1 MRRQQDSGKDARD
14 GVGNVV
20 AHSARKGL
28 GGIAEGLTW
37 LGVVALL
44 GIMLLTVCDVTGRYF
59 FDRPIKG
66 TYEVVEAA
74 LVFVA
79 TSGMIL
85 VTAAGRNV
93 GVKLLT
99 SRFPGHVQRILVTIM
114 DFVAFVVFGV
124 VSWQLWLSGID
135 WLDRGLFTPVLHI
148 QFSYLKFCFATGVSV
163 LCLIFLSIFIRSLGK
178 QR

>member
-1 MRRQQDSGKDARD
+1 MRQQDSSRD
-14 GVGNVV
+14 EKEGVGNVV
-20 AHSARKGL
+20 AHTARRGL

-37 LGVVALL
+37 LGVISLML
-44 GIMLLTVCDVTGRYF
+44 IMLMTVCDVTGRF
-59 FDRPIKG
+59 FFNQPIKG
-66 TYEVVEAA
+66 THELVEAA

-99 SRFPGHVQRILVTIM
+99 SRFPEHVQRILVTIM

-124 VSWQLWLSGID
+124 VARQLWISGFN
-135 WLDRGLFTPVLHI
+135 WMDRGLYTPVLHI
-148 QFSYLKFCFATGVSV
+148 QFYVLKFCFAAGVSV
-163 LCLIFLSIFIRSLGK
+163 ICLIFLSIFIRSLGK
-178 QR
+178 LR